1 MDAGVVSWLT
11 VGPLW
16 ISLFA
21 EATNA
26 RAIVAV
32 SIPALTANAA
42 CTRNCLSLRRRSL
55 GRFVKEEEGAL
66 PRTSHLV

>member
-1 MDAGVVSWLT
+1 MDAGAVSWLT

-16 ISLFA
+16 ISLFT

-32 SIPALTANAA
+32 SIPGRTLRAHDAKTRAKSNLCAA
-42 CTRNCLSLRRRSL
+42 AAA
-55 GRFVKEEEGAL
+55 VKHWL
-66 PRTSHLV
+66 